1 MEIGIFRAL
10 EKLDVVCE
18 DVETNEKVVFSS
30 FIDSVNAESLFICVP
45 QREKEELKSSLEE
58 HLSNDDANKAYNEM
72 WKDIDEGS
80 IGRSALLSSGQVVLW
95 GSDANDK
102 GTLAHEIFHCVCFIM
117 EKVGICLCHE
127 SDEAYAYLIGF
138 ITNKVNDA
146 LKE

>member
-1 MEIGIFRAL
+1 MNKVIPIDIYNIDMLF
-10 EKLDVVCE
+10 VVG
-18 DVETNEKVVFSS
+18 
-30 FIDSVNAESLFICVP
+30 
-45 QREKEELKSSLEE
+45 EKEELKSSLEE

-80 IGRSALLSSGQVVLW
+80 IGRSALLSSGQVALW
-95 GSDANDK
+95 VSDANDK

-146 LKE
+146 LNPSCEFPSQ